1 LHAQLLVVLIDNE
14 RRDNDLPDVNPNGGK
29 FADRCTAAG
38 RRMPLSIIVEADG
51 RIAVSSPYHPN
62 FPAKARSLGGIWNTT
77 RRVWIF
83 DAGDHDRVKSL
94 CREIYGT
101 DGQENGAAGAAP
113 FPNPLRHGANE
124 FADAATAVPH
134 YYGHRRRLRE
144 RMIAAGA
151 ESLPDYE
158 LLEMLLFAANP
169 QGDVKPTAKSLLAHF
184 GGFGQVMSSSPEAL
198 CEAGL
203 GLAGVAAIKSVRE
216 AALRLLRAELEERP
230 VVNCWDKMIDYCNA
244 HIAHSQVEEFHIL
257 FLDRKNVLIKHE
269 RQQRG
274 TIDHTP
280 VYPREVVK
288 RALDLGASALILV
301 HNHPS
306 GDPTPSKADIA
317 VTQDIKKAAAPLGV
331 VLHDHIIIGRHGH
344 ISLRDLGEI

>member
-1 LHAQLLVVLIDNE
+1 
-14 RRDNDLPDVNPNGGK
+14 
-29 FADRCTAAG
+29 
-38 RRMPLSIIVEADG
+38 MPLSIVEEEDG

-62 FPAKARSLGGIWNTT
+62 FLSRARSLGGIWNAA
-77 RRVWIF
+77 RRVWVF
-83 DAGDHDRVKSL
+83 DSADHDRVRLL

-101 DGQENGAAGAAP
+101 DGT
-113 FPNPLRHGANE
+113 FPNAVRHGRNE
-124 FADAATAVPH
+124 FAESETTVPH

-151 ESLPDYE
+151 ENLPDYE

-169 QGDVKPTAKSLLAHF
+169 QGDVKPAAKSLLAHF
-184 GGFGQVMSSSPEAL
+184 GGFGKVMSADPEAL
-198 CEAGL
+198 SEAGL

-216 AALRLLRAELEERP
+216 AALRLMRLELQEQP
-230 VVNCWDKMIDYCNA
+230 VVNSWDKLIDYCNA
-244 HIAHSQVEEFHIL
+244 QLAHNTVEEFHIL

-288 RALDLGASALILV
+288 RALDLGASAMILV

-331 VLHDHIIIGRHGH
+331 VLHDHVIIGRNRHT
-344 ISLRDLGEI
+344 SLRDLGLI

>member
-1 LHAQLLVVLIDNE
+1 
-14 RRDNDLPDVNPNGGK
+14 
-29 FADRCTAAG
+29 
-38 RRMPLSIIVEADG
+38 MPLSIVEEEDG

-62 FPAKARSLGGIWNTT
+62 FPARARSLGGVWDAA
-77 RRVWIF
+77 RRVWVF
-83 DAGDHDRVKSL
+83 DSADHDRVRSL
-94 CREIYGT
+94 CCEIYGT
-101 DGQENGAAGAAP
+101 DGLEDGGAGTTP
-113 FPNPLRHGANE
+113 FPLPKGHGRNE
-124 FADAATAVPH
+124 FAEAVTVMPH

-144 RMIAAGA
+144 RMVAAGA

-169 QGDVKPTAKSLLAHF
+169 QGDVKPAAKSLLAHF
-184 GGFGQVMSSSPEAL
+184 GGFGKVLSADPDAL
-198 CEAGL
+198 SEAGL
-203 GLAGVAAIKSVRE
+203 GLAGIAAIKSVRE
-216 AALRLLRAELEERP
+216 AALRLMRLELQEQP
-230 VVNCWDKMIDYCNA
+230 VVNSWDKLIDYCNA
-244 HIAHSQVEEFHIL
+244 QVAHNKVEEFHIL

-269 RQQRG
+269 LQQRG

-288 RALDLGASALILV
+288 RALDLGAAAIILV

-331 VLHDHIIIGRHGH
+331 TLHDHIIIGRNGH
-344 ISLRDLGEI
+344 TSLRDLGLI

>member
-1 LHAQLLVVLIDNE
+1 MPVSLVE
-14 RRDNDLPDVNPNGGK
+14 Q
-29 FADRCTAAG
+29 
-38 RRMPLSIIVEADG
+38 DG

-62 FPAKARSLGGIWNTT
+62 FPARARSLGGTWDAAQ
-77 RRVWIF
+77 RVWLF
-83 DAGDHDRVKSL
+83 DAADHERVMSL

-101 DGQENGAAGAAP
+101 DRPENGKDAAAP
-113 FPNPLRHGANE
+113 FPSAVPHGRNE
-124 FADAATAVPH
+124 FAEAAPSVPH

-144 RMIAAGA
+144 RLIAAGA
-151 ESLPDYE
+151 ENLPDYE

-169 QGDVKPTAKSLLAHF
+169 QGDVKPTAKLLLARF
-184 GGFGQVMSSSPEAL
+184 GGFGEVMSADPAAL
-198 CEAGL
+198 SEAGL
-203 GLAGVAAIKSVRE
+203 GLAGIAAIKSVRE
-216 AALRLLRAELEERP
+216 AALRLMRSELQERP
-230 VVNCWDKMIDYCNA
+230 IVGSWDKLIDYCNA
-244 HIAHSQVEEFHIL
+244 QVAHNKVEEFHIL

-288 RALDLGASALILV
+288 RALDLGASALILL

-317 VTQDIKKAAAPLGV
+317 VTQDIKKAAAALGV
-331 VLHDHIIIGRHGH
+331 VLHDHLIIGRHGH
-344 ISLRDLGEI
+344 ISLRELGEI

>member
-1 LHAQLLVVLIDNE
+1 
-14 RRDNDLPDVNPNGGK
+14 
-29 FADRCTAAG
+29 
-38 RRMPLSIIVEADG
+38 MPLSIVEEEDG

-62 FPAKARSLGGIWNTT
+62 FPARARTLGGIWNAA
-77 RRVWIF
+77 RRVWVF
-83 DAGDHDRVKSL
+83 DAADHDRVRSL

-101 DGQENGAAGAAP
+101 DCLENGEAGMAP
-113 FPNPLRHGANE
+113 FPNAVPHGRNE
-124 FADAATAVPH
+124 FAEAVTAVPH

-158 LLEMLLFAANP
+158 LLELLLFAANP
-169 QGDVKPTAKSLLAHF
+169 QGDVKPAAKSLLAHF
-184 GGFGQVMSSSPEAL
+184 GGFAEVMSADPDAL
-198 CEAGL
+198 SEAGL
-203 GLAGVAAIKSVRE
+203 GLAGISSIKSVRE
-216 AALRLLRAELEERP
+216 AALRLMRLELQERP
-230 VVNCWDKMIDYCNA
+230 VVNSWDKLIDYCNA
-244 HIAHSQVEEFHIL
+244 QVAHNQVEEFHIL

-288 RALDLGASALILV
+288 RALDLGAAAMILV

-306 GDPTPSKADIA
+306 GDPTPSKADIT

-331 VLHDHIIIGRHGH
+331 VLHDHVIIGRNGH
-344 ISLRDLGEI
+344 TSLRDLGLI

>member
-1 LHAQLLVVLIDNE
+1 
-14 RRDNDLPDVNPNGGK
+14 
-29 FADRCTAAG
+29 
-38 RRMPLSIIVEADG
+38 MPLSIVEEEDG
-51 RIAVSSPYHPN
+51 RIAVASPYHPN
-62 FPAKARSLGGIWNTT
+62 FPLRARSLGGVWDAA

-83 DAGDHDRVKSL
+83 DAGDQDRVRSL

-101 DGQENGAAGAAP
+101 DGKETGTAGMAP
-113 FPNPLRHGANE
+113 FPQARGRNAKG
-124 FADAATAVPH
+124 FAEAAPAVPH

-169 QGDVKPTAKSLLAHF
+169 QGDVKPMAKTLLAHF
-184 GGFGQVMSSSPEAL
+184 GGFAEVMSADPDAL
-198 CEAGL
+198 SERGL

-216 AALRLLRAELEERP
+216 AALRLMRLELQQRP
-230 VVNCWDKMIDYCNA
+230 VVGSWDKLIDYCNA
-244 HIAHSQVEEFHIL
+244 HIAHNTVEEFHVL
-257 FLDRKNVLIKHE
+257 FLDRKNMLIKHE

-274 TIDHTP
+274 TVDHTP

-288 RALDLGASALILV
+288 RALDLGAAALILV

-317 VTQDIKKAAAPLGV
+317 VTRDIKKAAAPLGV
-331 VLHDHIIIGRHGH
+331 ALYDHIIIGRQGH

>member
-1 LHAQLLVVLIDNE
+1 
-14 RRDNDLPDVNPNGGK
+14 
-29 FADRCTAAG
+29 
-38 RRMPLSIIVEADG
+38 MPLSIVEEEDG

-62 FPAKARSLGGIWNTT
+62 FPARARTLGGIWNAA
-77 RRVWIF
+77 RRVWVF
-83 DAGDHDRVKSL
+83 DAADHYRVRSL

-101 DGQENGAAGAAP
+101 DCLENGEAGMAP
-113 FPNPLRHGANE
+113 FPNAVPHGRNE
-124 FADAATAVPH
+124 FAEAVTAVPH

-158 LLEMLLFAANP
+158 LLELLLFAANP
-169 QGDVKPTAKSLLAHF
+169 QGDVKPTAKALLAHF
-184 GGFGQVMSSSPEAL
+184 GGFGKVMSADPDTLSK
-198 CEAGL
+198 AGL
-203 GLAGVAAIKSVRE
+203 GLAGIAAVKSVRE
-216 AALRLLRAELEERP
+216 AALRLMRLELQERP
-230 VVNCWDKMIDYCNA
+230 VVNSWDKLIDYCNA
-244 HIAHSQVEEFHIL
+244 EVAHNQVEEFHIL

-288 RALDLGASALILV
+288 RALDLGAAAMILV

-306 GDPTPSKADIA
+306 GDPTPSKADIT

-331 VLHDHIIIGRHGH
+331 VLHDHVIIGRNGH
-344 ISLRDLGEI
+344 TSLRDLGLI